1 MEWAQDLMQWLCFCK
16 EFRRTEDD
24 DGETAILTSNTTTV
38 TRIPRE
44 QSVES
49 HTSHTSIKVLY
60 SSNLYKYQKVKTLH
74 ICHHIGWWDFKEFCN

>member
-16 EFRRTEDD
+16 EFCRTEDD

-74 ICHHIGWWDFKEFCN
+74 ICNHIGWWDFE